1 LRRHSDS
8 TVLRWSFFET
18 NMRANPL
25 LAHAFELWGI
35 DRDSPYR
42 AMLLDFIE
50 GQARGLAERLPG
62 PDTREKWEAR
72 RAELR
77 PRLRHSLGLDRLP
90 EHTLLNAQ
98 SVGNIER
105 AGYTI
110 QKLVYESLPGF
121 TVTAHLYLPQERD
134 LPAPAVLYAPGH
146 WMENCKLEPDIQL
159 FCANLAR
166 RGCVVLV
173 YDPIG
178 QGERLVDWRDHGHP
192 EPLLVGLSQAGLMVW
207 ESIRAIDYLASRP
220 EVDPQRIGMT
230 GASGGGLNTAY
241 TSAADERIRVSVPVC
256 YVTSFLAMMTAE
268 RDRNWEDG
276 VDLCNQVPGV
286 MAYAEMSDLCGYF
299 APKPLCIIAGVRD
312 WMFPIQGVHQ
322 VYPDIARIYDL
333 YEASQNVR
341 LTEVDAEHG
350 YDRAMRET
358 AYGWL
363 THWLKGEGNGDPIPE
378 QDCELL
384 PMPYHPALTYIAP
397 PDPADLPVLRRRDAY
412 PQPSPG
418 LCLPAGEVPPPGPAV
433 TALARQI
440 AETDD
445 LRRRQKSSPW
455 RSGSPNALPGTA
467 NPGQAEWR
475 ADLMQRVK
483 GLLGPFPERTLVQ
496 DRIYNQ
502 TLHQGL
508 FAERVVFESEPGIVI
523 PAMFAAPAEW
533 QAYLPVVLYVDEWGK
548 AAGLKNGMIDALLKA
563 GLAVFAIDVRG
574 VGETAAADFEAATNA
589 LMTDRPLFGQRVY
602 DVLRALDCLW
612 RRIYIGVQ
620 IDKGRIA
627 CLGRGAGGLLAL
639 YAAALDERLAA
650 AALWETPLSYR
661 SLITERPD
669 FPASVYL
676 FDVLNHFDVH
686 DLMAALAPRPL
697 LLADPLDG
705 GRRPLAVGEVE
716 EACRWPRQAYA
727 AFQAEAHGLQ
737 VLANPEQP
745 ATPEEIAAWLKT
757 FFISSPG

>member
-1 LRRHSDS
+1 M
-8 TVLRWSFFET
+8 
-18 NMRANPL
+18 NAGPP

-50 GQARGLAERLPG
+50 GQARGLAGRLPS
-62 PDTREKWEAR
+62 PDTQQSWETR

-90 EHTLLNAQ
+90 ERTPLNAQ
-98 SVGNIER
+98 ITGSIAG

-110 QKLVYESLPGF
+110 QKLVYESLPGL
-121 TVTAHLYLPQERD
+121 TVTAHLYRPQDAD

-166 RGCVVLV
+166 RGFVVLV

-178 QGERLVDWRDHGHP
+178 QGERLGDWRDHGHL

-220 EVDPQRIGMT
+220 EVDRERIGMT
-230 GASGGGLNTAY
+230 GASGGGLNTFY
-241 TSAADERIRVSVPVC
+241 TSAVDERVQVSLPVC
-256 YVTSFLAMMTAE
+256 YVTGFLAMMTAE

-286 MAYAEMSDLCGYF
+286 MAYAEMSDICGLF
-299 APKPLCIIAGVRD
+299 APKPLCVIAGIRD
-312 WMFPIQGVHQ
+312 WMFPIQGVRQ
-322 VYPDIARIYDL
+322 VYQDVARIYRL
-333 YEASQNVR
+333 LGAGERVR
-341 LTEVDAEHG
+341 LTEVDSEHG
-350 YDRAMRET
+350 YDRAMREA

-363 THWLKGEGNGDPIPE
+363 TRWLQGEGDGAPIPE
-378 QDCELL
+378 QACELL
-384 PMPYHPALTYIAP
+384 PMPYHPALTYMDP
-397 PDPADLPVLRRRDAY
+397 PDPAYLPVLHRRAVY
-412 PQPSPG
+412 PQPGPG
-418 LCLPAGEVPPPGPAV
+418 LCLSPGEVPPPGPAI
-433 TALARQI
+433 TALAGQI
-440 AETDD
+440 AQSASHMQTRGPS
-445 LRRRQKSSPW
+445 LRQP
-455 RSGSPNALPGTA
+455 GSPDAPSGTA
-467 NPGQAEWR
+467 NPDRAEWR
-475 ADLMQRVK
+475 ADLIQRVK
-483 GLLGPFPERTLVQ
+483 DLLGPFPERTLVQ

-508 FAERVVFESEPGIVI
+508 FAERVVFESEPGMVI
-523 PAMFAAPAEW
+523 PAIFAAPADWE
-533 QAYLPVVLYVDEWGK
+533 AYLPVVLYVDEWGK
-548 AAGLKNGMIDALLKA
+548 TAGLKNGMIDALLKA

-574 VGETAAADFEAATNA
+574 VGETAATDFEASTNA

-650 AALWETPLSYR
+650 AALWETPFSYR
-661 SLITERPD
+661 SLITERPG

-676 FDVLNHFDVH
+676 FDVLNHFDLP

-697 LLADPLDG
+697 LLAGPVDG
-705 GRRPLAVGEVE
+705 GRRLVSADEVE
-716 EACRWPRQAYA
+716 SHCGGPCQAYT
-727 AFQAEAHGLQ
+727 AFQSEAHNFH
-737 VLANPEQP
+737 VLANPEQS
-745 ATPEEIAAWLKT
+745 AAPEEIAAWL
-757 FFISSPG
+757 SS